1 MTTVTAAIQADL
13 EELVAIPSVSNRRE
27 ECHRT
32 LDYVQKALGPQHG
45 LHVWEVEDQGV
56 RSLVVGTHDSRR
68 AKVILNA
75 HLDVV
80 WAPDEQFMPRVE
92 KGLLYGR
99 GTYDMKGAGAVYL
112 QILRDLAAS
121 DPATRPDVQVQ
132 FVTDEEIGGH
142 HGACKLVDEG
152 FTGGLFI
159 AGEPTDLNICYQ
171 AKGLLWV
178 TVRQPGR
185 PGHAAMPWQA
195 ENPLLALHRGLGRL
209 LEAYPQ
215 PATAEWRTT
224 VTPTGIEAG
233 GSHNRVPDL
242 ASLKLDIRHVPAD
255 PATRLKQE
263 LRAAFPEAT
272 LELVQESYA
281 LDTDPE
287 ADEVQRLVELQNAEL
302 GHPPTLYSEHFASD
316 ARYWG
321 RLGVPSVCWGPAGA
335 GMHASDERV
344 DLQSLET
351 YYRLVRQLVGL
362 R

>member
-1 MTTVTAAIQADL
+1 MAVTEAIRADL

-45 LHVWEVEDQGV
+45 LHVWEVEDEGV
-56 RSLVVGTHDSRR
+56 RSLVVSSRNSRR

-80 WAPDEQFMPRVE
+80 WAPDEQFLPRVE
-92 KGLLYGR
+92 KGSLWGR

-112 QILRDLAAS
+112 QLLRDLAAC
-121 DPATRPDVQVQ
+121 DPETRPDVQVQ

-152 FTGGLFI
+152 FTGELFI
-159 AGEPTDLNICYQ
+159 AGEPTDLNICHR

-178 TVRQPGR
+178 TVRQPGV
-185 PGHAAMPWQA
+185 PGHAAMPWQTR
-195 ENPLLALHRGLGRL
+195 NPLLALHRGLGRL
-209 LEAYPQ
+209 LAAYPQ
-215 PATAEWRTT
+215 PDAAEWRTT
-224 VTPTGIEAG
+224 LTPTGIEAG

-242 ASLKLDIRHVPAD
+242 ASLKLDIRHVPSD
-255 PATRLKQE
+255 PAARLKAELQE
-263 LRAAFPEAT
+263 AFPEAT
-272 LELVQESYA
+272 LEIVQEAFA
-281 LDTDPE
+281 LDTDPQNE
-287 ADEVQRLVELQNAEL
+287 EVQRIVKLQDAEL
-302 GHPPTLYSEHFASD
+302 GHPPTLYAEHFASD

-321 RLGVPSVCWGPAGA
+321 KLGVPALCWGPAGA

-344 DLQSLET
+344 DLESLET
-351 YYRLVRQLVGL
+351 YYRLVRHLVGL